1 MRRYRLIRSG
11 GGLRLATLCAAAVL
25 AGTVPLRAQAM
36 SDGTSPD
43 VLARAS
49 SANTRCTFDNEKLD
63 EALRSFAMMDS
74 AYLAPLGP
82 LVDEARQAEIAA
94 EARNLARLL
103 DSPAVAGCGYG
114 HEGLREV
121 VRGARRMGT
130 LLGQAL
136 GAARGGGEPSAERRM
151 AYERAAAVAK
161 ALDSVNQLARCGPV
175 VRGAGKGRPM
185 VGARP

>member
-11 GGLRLATLCAAAVL
+11 GGLRLAAFCAAAVL
-25 AGTVPLRAQAM
+25 AGTVPLRAQ

-43 VLARAS
+43 FLARAS
-49 SANTRCTFDNEKLD
+49 SENIRCTFDNAKLD

-74 AYLAPLGP
+74 TYLAPLGP
-82 LVDEARQAEIAA
+82 LVGEAGQAEIVA
-94 EARNLARLL
+94 EARHLARLL
-103 DSPAVAGCGYG
+103 ESPAVAGCGYG

-130 LLGQAL
+130 LLGQVL

-151 AYERAAAVAK
+151 AYERAAAVAR

-175 VRGAGKGRPM
+175 VRAAGKGRPM
-185 VGARP
+185 AGARP